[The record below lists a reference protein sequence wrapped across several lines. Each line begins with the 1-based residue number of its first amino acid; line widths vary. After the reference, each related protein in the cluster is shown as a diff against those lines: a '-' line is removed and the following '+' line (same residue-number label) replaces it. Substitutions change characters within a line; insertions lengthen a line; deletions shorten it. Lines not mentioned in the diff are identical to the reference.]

1 MSIIQEIL
9 LRFLLVLLC
18 VGSLAGVL
26 LGAGML
32 WKPERIAF
40 WNQYFSRWV
49 SADKVHEQL
58 DRPRWIERYFY
69 RHHRLVGVLLLIGAV
84 FVVYVF
90 LFSKN
95 MRRISAVI
103 ASGSSGLWDALVG
116 ILLIGSVLAALV
128 GGIVLVRPSLLREIE
143 KSSNRW
149 IATEGMVK
157 LFDGMHYSFDQ
168 RLLRHR
174 KTAGVLMIAGGVYIL
189 MKLGPLLWRGGWKF

>member
-1 MSIIQEIL
+1 MSIVQEIL
-9 LRFLLVLLC
+9 LRFFLILLC

-32 WKPERIAF
+32 WKPDRVAN
-40 WNQYFSRWV
+40 WNQFFSQWV

-69 RHHRLVGVLLLIGAV
+69 RHHRVVGAALLIGAI

-90 LFSKN
+90 LFSKK
-95 MRRISAVI
+95 MRRISAVM
-103 ASGSSGLWDALVG
+103 ASGSPGLWDALVG
-116 ILLIGSVLAALV
+116 MLLIGSVLAALV
-128 GGIVLVRPSLLREIE
+128 GLVVLARPSLLREIE

-168 RLLRHR
+168 GLLRHR
-174 KTAGVLMIAGGVYIL
+174 KTAGVLMIAGGLYIL
-189 MKLGPLLWRGGWKF
+189 IALGPLIWRGGWKF